1 MTSGAE
7 LTIDVSEK
15 EGEVRLV
22 VAGELD
28 LSSVPRFE
36 AALALAED
44 GNPPVLD
51 LELSELTF
59 IDSTGLRAILQASH
73 RAESEGR
80 SLVISNPSPTVRR
93 LLAVTAMDHTI
104 PIRQEDA
111 AT

>member
-1 MTSGAE
+1 
-7 LTIDVSEK
+7 
-15 EGEVRLV
+15 
-22 VAGELD
+22 
-28 LSSVPRFE
+28 
-36 AALALAED
+36 
-44 GNPPVLD
+44 VLD